1 MYATKWE
8 NLMVIM
14 FDNWIYQQVYNTTQ
28 RPCCSLLHY
37 VHQAHSIQINQAI
50 CGSLGKIKC
59 FHDLFLKVTTIENGM
74 WKQLNLHRL
83 LKAAQLTR
91 ILLLYRK

>member
-1 MYATKWE
+1 
-8 NLMVIM
+8 MVIM
-14 FDNWIYQQVYNTTQ
+14 FDNWIYQLKVYNTTQ

-37 VHQAHSIQINQAI
+37 VHQAYSIQINRAI
-50 CGSLGKIKC
+50 CGSLGKIKR
-59 FHDLFLKVTTIENGM
+59 FHALFLKVTTIENGM
-74 WKQLNLHRL
+74 WKQLNLHKL